1 LQKQLA
7 RKQSDR
13 SDIDLNHPIVA
24 FDLARRDR
32 AVVTQPGVINKEI
45 DLDLV
50 LTEPANQFS
59 DLCFDGKINNA
70 NVDVELRVTAS
81 QFFAQIIQSLLAPCD
96 KDERSRAVR
105 KLSRELATD
114 SRRRASDERAATI
127 EVHPT
132 TNGHE
137 STRTTNNL
145 LFLVSIGVYSWL
157 MRILVTGGAG
167 FIGSHLVEK
176 LLAAGHDV
184 AILDDFNDF
193 YDPQIKRANI
203 SAVAKDVVVHDVDLR
218 DGDKVS
224 NLFRHEKFDAIAHLA
239 ARAGVRPSI
248 QQPQLYYDTNVAG
261 TLHLLEAARAS
272 GAERFIFASSSAV
285 YGAAKKV
292 PFSEEEH
299 LTQTLSPYAATK
311 IAGEFLCA
319 TYSHLYKMRIV
330 ALRYF
335 TVYGARQRPDLAIHQ
350 FTRKIHAG
358 EPIDQFGD
366 GTTRR
371 DYTYI
376 DDIIQGT
383 MAALKYDGPMFD
395 VFNLGESQTIQL
407 KDLIGAIE
415 TALGKKAKINRLP
428 EQPGDMP
435 LTCADISKARKLL
448 GYNPK
453 TKFSEGLPKFI
464 DWFLGRTR

>member
-1 LQKQLA
+1 
-7 RKQSDR
+7 
-13 SDIDLNHPIVA
+13 
-24 FDLARRDR
+24 
-32 AVVTQPGVINKEI
+32 
-45 DLDLV
+45 
-50 LTEPANQFS
+50 
-59 DLCFDGKINNA
+59 
-70 NVDVELRVTAS
+70 
-81 QFFAQIIQSLLAPCD
+81 
-96 KDERSRAVR
+96 
-105 KLSRELATD
+105 
-114 SRRRASDERAATI
+114 
-127 EVHPT
+127 
-132 TNGHE
+132 
-137 STRTTNNL
+137 
-145 LFLVSIGVYSWL
+145 
-157 MRILVTGGAG
+157 VTGGAG

-176 LLAAGHDV
+176 LLAAGHNV
-184 AILDDFNDF
+184 SILDDFNDF

-203 SAVAKDVVVHDVDLR
+203 SAVAKDIAVHDVDLR
-218 DGDKVS
+218 DGEKVAEV
-224 NLFRHEKFDAIAHLA
+224 FRREKFDAVAHLA

-248 QQPQLYYDTNVAG
+248 QQPQLYYDTNVGG
-261 TLHLLEAARAS
+261 TLHLLEGARMS
-272 GAERFIFASSSAV
+272 GVQRFIFASSSSV

-311 IAGEFLCA
+311 IGSEFLCS
-319 TYSHLYKMRIV
+319 TYSHLYKMRII

-383 MAALKYDGPMFD
+383 MAALKYDGPIFD
-395 VFNLGESQTIQL
+395 VFNLGESETIQL
-407 KDLIGAIE
+407 KDLIAAIE
-415 TALGKKAKINRLP
+415 KALGKKAKINRLP

-448 GYNPK
+448 GYDPK
-453 TKFSEGLPKFI
+453 TKFEDGLPRFV
-464 DWFLGRTR
+464 DWFLKSHGGK